1 MCAAMFPEYSNHL
14 LDLGKRYVFPVLYGL
29 LLAGFFLL
37 FKKWGLISL
46 ILVLVPFYGLLIFLA
61 FMGQKLLIFCPVREI
76 EATPADLQ
84 LPYEPLQLSTPDG
97 ETLHAWFVPGD
108 QNRPVVLFCHGNNS
122 NISSP
127 SHLKFLELLHSL
139 GLSTIIFDYR
149 GFGRSSGSP
158 DQAGTY
164 RDGEAVWKHLVQS
177 RGYTGRDI
185 LIWGKSL
192 GGGIASYLASQHQDC
207 RALVLEATFTS
218 IPDVA
223 RRLFPILP
231 VKWIVR
237 HEYPVHR
244 HVSKVDS
251 PVLVMHS
258 PEDETIP
265 YRLGRRVFE
274 AAREPKKFV
283 QLSGGHVWG
292 FWTSKET
299 CVQAIKENLLNRQ
312 ERGR

>member
-1 MCAAMFPEYSNHL
+1 MPPECSNNL
-14 LDLGKRYVFPVLYGL
+14 LFLLKRYILPVLYGL

-46 ILVLVPFYGLLIFLA
+46 ILALAAFYGLFIFLA
-61 FMGQKLLIFCPVREI
+61 VAGQKILIFCPVREI
-76 EATPADLQ
+76 QSTPGDLQ
-84 LPYEPLQLSTPDG
+84 LPYEPVRLNTPDG

-108 QNRPVVLFCHGNNS
+108 QNQPVVLFCHGNNS
-122 NISSP
+122 NISSLC
-127 SHLKFLELLHSL
+127 HLKLLELLHSQ

-158 DQAGTY
+158 YQAGTY
-164 RDGEAVWKHLVQS
+164 RDGEAVWEYLVQS
-177 RGYTGRDI
+177 RGYSGRDI
-185 LIWGKSL
+185 IIWGKSL
-192 GGGIASYLASQHQDC
+192 GGGIAAYLASRHQNC

-218 IPDVA
+218 VPDVA
-223 RRLFPILP
+223 RRLFPFLP
-231 VKWIVR
+231 VTWIIR

-251 PVLVMHS
+251 PILVMHS
-258 PEDETIP
+258 PADETIP

-274 AAREPKKFV
+274 AAREPKTFV

-312 ERGR
+312 ERHL